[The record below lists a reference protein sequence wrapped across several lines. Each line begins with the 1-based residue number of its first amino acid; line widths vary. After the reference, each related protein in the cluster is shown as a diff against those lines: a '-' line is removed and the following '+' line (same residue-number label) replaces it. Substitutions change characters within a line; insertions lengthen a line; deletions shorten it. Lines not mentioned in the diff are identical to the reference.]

1 MNVVWLTAFNMPK
14 KERYSKEKQ
23 EKIAAVAKGC
33 RSITDIFGRLEYYD
47 YTLQNRFCEYW
58 FISLKMPEKYF
69 LNNSVISSVL
79 AS

>member
-1 MNVVWLTAFNMPK
+1 MPK

-47 YTLQNRFCEYW
+47 YTLQNRFCEY
-58 FISLKMPEKYF
+58 
-69 LNNSVISSVL
+69 
-79 AS
+79 